1 VIRNS
6 IFFGLKS
13 GRYQAINYPAFKK
26 YIYLEFDLRSL
37 TFKIVFILFML
48 ICITRSIVYLV
59 EKLKGKNQNYNDH
72 KKEPGVLGFVFH
84 QVNKAGHQRKNP
96 NFRVTIR
103 ILCFWLCSAGYRRLP
118 LQLSRV
124 RRLSNR
130 KKN

>member
-1 VIRNS
+1 
-6 IFFGLKS
+6 
-13 GRYQAINYPAFKK
+13 
-26 YIYLEFDLRSL
+26 
-37 TFKIVFILFML
+37 ML
-48 ICITRSIVYLV
+48 ICIIRSFVYLV

-72 KKEPGVLGFVFH
+72 KKEPGVLGFVFQ
-84 QVNKAGHQRKNP
+84 QVNKAGHQRKNQ

-130 KKN
+130 RIDYTF